1 MSVCESCG
9 DEELRK
15 FCKLLAEKIGK
26 PEKEEEIC
34 RKLDEAKTKG
44 ADKVIEELCK
54 EYGEE
59 AVTEVAIKVF
69 TPEKAKEIEKE
80 KKEKKKEEKKPKK
93 IEVPSKIKLDL
104 ELSPLERE
112 IIKCIK
118 EGIDESGEISKK
130 IRVSKADVDSTL
142 RFLER
147 IGMVRRVKDPNVP
160 SYTRWKIVE

>member
-1 MSVCESCG
+1 MSVKCESCG

-15 FCKLLAEKIGK
+15 FCKLLAEKVGK

-34 RKLDEAKTKG
+34 RKLDETKTKG
-44 ADKVIEELCK
+44 ADKIIEELCK
-54 EYGEE
+54 EYGENI
-59 AVTEVAIKVF
+59 VTEVAIKVF
-69 TPEKAKEIEKE
+69 TPEKAKEIE
-80 KKEKKKEEKKPKK
+80 KEKKKEEKKPKK

-118 EGIDESGEISKK
+118 EGVDESGEISKK
-130 IRVSKADVDSTL
+130 IRVSKADVDATL
-142 RFLER
+142 RFFER
-147 IGMVRRVKDPNVP
+147 IGMVHRVKDPNVP